1 MNNLACQL
9 KTESHDDNVSM
20 IMLRTDNTKSNLKWC
35 ELNFYLKE
43 KNEENNFYLIENSKW
58 IKPRHLNK
66 GKLNLNKNGS
76 KILAN
81 NFIGEISKVFN

>member
-1 MNNLACQL
+1 M
-9 KTESHDDNVSM
+9 VW
-20 IMLRTDNTKSNLKWC
+20 TKL
-35 ELNFYLKE
+35 YLKE

-81 NFIGEISKVFN
+81 NFIGEISKVFNRQSERDSRNAAPGECTVNKTLCQNI